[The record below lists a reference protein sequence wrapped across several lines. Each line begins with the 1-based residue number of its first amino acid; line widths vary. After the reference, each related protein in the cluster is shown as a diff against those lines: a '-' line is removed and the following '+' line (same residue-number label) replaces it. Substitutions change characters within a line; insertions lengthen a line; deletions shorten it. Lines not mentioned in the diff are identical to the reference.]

1 MKDLDIQTL
10 RANALAEVLS
20 DFVDVEEHVID
31 GETHY
36 VAEVT
41 VEAILDALGCCGL
54 VLEPGNDAGMA
65 FMEIIA
71 QRVTR
76 K

>member
-20 DFVDVEEHVID
+20 DFVDVDEYLED
-31 GETHY
+31 GERHY
-36 VAEVT
+36 VAVVT
-41 VEAILDALGCCGL
+41 VEAVLDALGCCGL

-65 FMEIIA
+65 FMEIVA
-71 QRVTR
+71 HRVTR
-76 K
+76 R